1 MNPREYKS
9 RESERYRAFQEIDK
23 EPTRGPNRPAQL
35 LAVQRRA
42 DGPPHEYLTPS
53 HLQFIDWPAAQN
65 LAQSP
70 D

>member
-23 EPTRGPNRPAQL
+23 EPTRAQIGPHSCSLFSAAL
-35 LAVQRRA
+35 